1 MSLKGFFTD
10 LPDPRIDRTKEHDLI
25 DILMIAIVA
34 VICGADDWNM
44 IEEFGKKK
52 QSWLKS
58 FLDLRNGIPSHDT
71 FNRVFS
77 MIDPQKFSSCFIK
90 WTNLSIK

>member
-1 MSLKGFFTD
+1 MSLKGYFTE
-10 LPDPRIDRTKEHDLI
+10 LPDPKRDRTKEHDLI

-52 QSWLKS
+52 
-58 FLDLRNGIPSHDT
+58 
-71 FNRVFS
+71 
-77 MIDPQKFSSCFIK
+77 
-90 WTNLSIK
+90 